1 MVAAPIGRGVE
12 SGRGCECGL
21 EAAHE
26 QIERFIGVGG
36 DLLGEGIDVR
46 GVRIFAEEKE
56 QAVAQHCCHAGM
68 LHCSMQPCVR
78 ACTRACMQPCCH
90 AARQPCS
97 HAAMHAAVQRCSF
110 AAMHAAM

>member
-56 QAVAQHCCHAGM
+56 QAVAQHCHGGHDIGVAA
-68 LHCSMQPCVR
+68 PCLIFLKTGVFTPVI
-78 ACTRACMQPCCH
+78 ADFDTAPMATNAFEPLLWAQ
-90 AARQPCS
+90 
-97 HAAMHAAVQRCSF
+97 
-110 AAMHAAM
+110 